1 MSQIFFTADTHYGHT
16 NIASKEG
23 SQWKAG
29 WRSFKDV
36 KDMNWNL
43 INQINKIVGPEDTLY
58 HLGDWSFGGIE
69 NIWKFRSQITCQNIH
84 LILGNHDHHIEEDR
98 ILPNVIST
106 EPYGSMF
113 IDGNPN
119 DYGAI
124 TPGDGEYPNYV
135 KARRLFSSIS
145 HYKEIKTSA
154 GIIVLSH
161 YGHRVWHGSHKG
173 WIHLYGHSHGS
184 LPMYGKSMDVGVDSA
199 KILLGDYRPFYLSEI
214 VQIMRNR
221 SVDFPDHH
229 SSETNT
235 GKVK

>member
-1 MSQIFFTADTHYGHT
+1 MSNIFFTADTHYGHT

-29 WRSFKDV
+29 WRDFKNV

-43 INQINKIVGPEDTLY
+43 INQINKIVGPDDTLY

-69 NIWKFRSQITCQNIH
+69 NIWKFRSQIACQNIH
-84 LILGNHDHHIEEDR
+84 LILGNHDHHIEENKFLSNVSR
-98 ILPNVIST
+98 IFT
-106 EPYGSMF
+106 ESPRDLNNPGVLY
-113 IDGNPN
+113 DGP
-119 DYGAI
+119 I
-124 TPGDGEYPNYV
+124 LDGVPQTSVSAKE
-135 KARRLFSSIS
+135 LFSSIS

-184 LPMYGKSMDVGVDSA
+184 LPPYGKSIDVGVDSA
-199 KILLGDYRPFYLSEI
+199 KRILGEYRPFYLSEI
-214 VQIMRNR
+214 VNIMKDR
-221 SVDFPDHH
+221 SSEFPDHH
-229 SSETNT
+229 DSETNT

>member
-1 MSQIFFTADTHYGHT
+1 MSNIFFTADTHYGHT
-16 NIASKEG
+16 NIASKNG

-29 WRSFKDV
+29 WRDFKDV

-43 INQINKIVGPEDTLY
+43 INQINKIVGQDDVLY
-58 HLGDWSFGGIE
+58 HLGDWSFGGID
-69 NIWKFRSQITCQNIH
+69 NIWKFRSQITCKNIH

-106 EPYGSMF
+106 EPYGDMF
-113 IDGNPN
+113 VDGDPK
-119 DYGAI
+119 DYGALQA
-124 TPGDGEYPNYV
+124 GDGEYPNYV
-135 KARRLFSSIS
+135 KAQRLFSSVG

-173 WIHLYGHSHGS
+173 WIHLYGHSHDS
-184 LPMYGKSMDVGVDSA
+184 LPMYGKSMDIGVDSA
-199 KILLGDYRPFYLSEI
+199 KSLLGEYRPFYLSEI
-214 VQIMRNR
+214 VNIMRER
-221 SVDFPDHH
+221 AIYFPDHH